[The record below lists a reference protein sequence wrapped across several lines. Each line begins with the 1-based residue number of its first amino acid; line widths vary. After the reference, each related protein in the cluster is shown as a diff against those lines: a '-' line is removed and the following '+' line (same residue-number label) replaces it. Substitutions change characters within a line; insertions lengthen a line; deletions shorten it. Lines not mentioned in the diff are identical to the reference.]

1 MIYEIFNMLYSMS
14 NDNLIKSLHQ
24 EINSTLLVHILSA
37 ILNNIKEECPL
48 KSVTRQ
54 LAEELHPSERHLL
67 PILQPIIDVLFL
79 SPILLLLASLFCLCK
94 RIEEGVCHVNLQYI
108 RICFLLKSFKAT

>member
-1 MIYEIFNMLYSMS
+1 MKFLY
-14 NDNLIKSLHQ
+14 Q
-24 EINSTLLVHILSA
+24 EINFKLVVHILSA
-37 ILNNIKEECPL
+37 ISNNIKEECPL

-79 SPILLLLASLFCLCK
+79 SPILLLLASLFYLCK
-94 RIEEGVCHVNLQYI
+94 KIEEGVCRVNQNMFSLEVI
-108 RICFLLKSFKAT
+108 